1 MTERMDIRNPAVR
14 WGFGLTGGLMIAA
27 VALLFFEGTMQLALL
42 GFAVFDAAFTPLFW
56 KYAAEN
62 PA

>member
-1 MTERMDIRNPAVR
+1 MDIRNPAVR
-14 WGFGLTGGLMIAA
+14 WGLGLSVGLIIAA
-27 VALLFFEGTMQLALL
+27 IDLLFLEGTVQLIAL
-42 GFAVFDAAFTPLFW
+42 GIAVFDVAVTPQFL